1 MRARK
6 AGDGRGSPW
15 HSGGAAPTSALHWPS
30 YQRDCEGFVMPKRKY
45 SPKAQKTIASKMSA
59 MKGEKLPRK
68 QKVAIAIS
76 TARQAGLK
84 VPKRKGK

>member
-1 MRARK
+1 M
-6 AGDGRGSPW
+6 AGGPSW
-15 HSGGAAPTSALHWPS
+15 HSGGAAPTSALHCPPTNDDLS

-76 TARQAGLK
+76 SARQAGLK
-84 VPKRKGK
+84 VPKRKGR